1 MCNTIFTASCHWQL
15 WLPWWRTAPSYSK
28 YSRSCQAAQS
38 KVKRSCSARISP
50 FDCHANE
57 AVLTSAMRRG
67 YHREEGSI
75 CCRFTIC
82 TRQRKEMRENESKT
96 KHQPPHLFLLFYSVH
111 YFIHLLVE
119 RPFLSYVNVVPS
131 LWLFFFP
138 MMLVEVITKRFVHQ
152 AFFFL
157 TKLWEVTVRGRL
169 AGQCVIL
176 TSTSALLLV
185 KQHMTI
191 PLLQR
196 LPPTLFLFS
205 CV

>member
-15 WLPWWRTAPSYSK
+15 WLPWWCTAPSYSK

-38 KVKRSCSARISP
+38 KVKRSCSAQISP

-57 AVLTSAMRRG
+57 AVLTSTMRRG

-75 CCRFTIC
+75 CYRFSIR
-82 TRQRKEMRENESKT
+82 TRQKGNEGKWERDKAPATTPFST
-96 KHQPPHLFLLFYSVH
+96 LLFSPLFYTSSCWEALFV
-111 YFIHLLVE
+111 LRE
-119 RPFLSYVNVVPS
+119 RC
-131 LWLFFFP
+131 FFT
-138 MMLVEVITKRFVHQ
+138 M
-152 AFFFL
+152 AFFFFSNDACWSDYK
-157 TKLWEVTVRGRL
+157 TIRAPRIKLWEVTVRGRL

-185 KQHMTI
+185 IQHMTI